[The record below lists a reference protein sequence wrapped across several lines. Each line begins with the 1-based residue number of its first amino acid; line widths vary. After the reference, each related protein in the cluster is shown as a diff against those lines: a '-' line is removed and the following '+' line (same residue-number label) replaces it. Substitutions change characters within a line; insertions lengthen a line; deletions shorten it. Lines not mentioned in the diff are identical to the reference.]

1 MSCKSGFATVVG
13 RPNVGKSTLIN
24 KLIGQKINITSIKP
38 QTTRNQIK
46 TILNTEEGQVIFVDT
61 PGIHKPKDELD
72 EYMLKQAYKS
82 LEGIDIILFMVD
94 AGSPFGRG
102 DHFILKQIQGQ
113 NNKIIVVMNKIDT
126 INKETL
132 QKRQKNYQ
140 IKTGLEVIPV
150 SATRENNL
158 DYLLDTI
165 FSKLPEGPRY
175 YPEDMITD
183 QIERFV
189 ISEMIREK
197 LFNLLREEVPYGTAV
212 VIEEVK
218 ERDNGMIY
226 VRGNIFVE
234 KKSHK
239 GIIIG
244 KNGKM
249 LKKIGYRAREDVEK
263 LLQSDVYLD
272 LWVKVQKDW
281 RNNKYLLKQMG
292 YKE

>member
-1 MSCKSGFATVVG
+1 MSFKSGFATVVG

-24 KLIGQKINITSIKP
+24 KLVGQKINIISDKP

-46 TILNTEEGQVIFVDT
+46 TIFNSERGQIIFVDT
-61 PGIHKPKDELD
+61 PGIHKPKNELD

-82 LEGIDIILFMVD
+82 LEGIDIILFMVE
-94 AGSPFGRG
+94 ATSSFGRG
-102 DHFILKQIQGQ
+102 DNFILKQIKGQ
-113 NNKIIVVMNKIDT
+113 DNRIIVVLNKVDRLD
-126 INKETL
+126 KKTL
-132 QKRQKNYQ
+132 ITRKQHYEQ
-140 IKTGLEVIPV
+140 KTGLEVIPV
-150 SATRENNL
+150 SAASGDNI
-158 DYLLDTI
+158 DFLLDII
-165 FSKLPEGPRY
+165 FSDLSEGPRY

-197 LFNLLREEVPYGTAV
+197 LFQLLRQEIPYGTAV

-244 KNGKM
+244 HKGRM
-249 LKKIGYRAREDVEK
+249 LKKIGHRARQDVEK
-263 LLQSDVYLD
+263 LLQADVYLD